1 MNNALKIMKTR
12 TAPQT
17 TSAMKLNEAGVSAL
31 DTSNP
36 NVCSSIVGAVTTS
49 AIEIAPLGLKEARN
63 FFSLDGT

>member
-1 MNNALKIMKTR
+1 MNNDLKIMEMR

-17 TSAMKLNEAGVSAL
+17 TSAMKLNEGGVSAL

-36 NVCSSIVGAVTTS
+36 NVCSSIAGAVTTS
-49 AIEIAPLGLKEARN
+49 SIEIAPLGLKEARS

>member
-1 MNNALKIMKTR
+1 MNNDLKIMEMR

-36 NVCSSIVGAVTTS
+36 NVCSSIVGAVTTR
-49 AIEIAPLGLKEARN
+49 AIEIAPLGLKEARS